1 MEGESTEWMIGV
13 LLNVVA
19 TLAGTVGKQF
29 LRFAAVRQ
37 NAWYYPLGLFFT
49 GVIDPIFDAGAY
61 SFAAAS
67 IITACAGMV
76 TVWNVLLAP
85 YALGEPLT
93 RPRMWGSA
101 MIAVGTIFTGVFG
114 NHTEVNR
121 SVEEYLELF
130 SRPAAL
136 VYYGCMVAAVAFC
149 WVKGRDP
156 NLSPQMS
163 GYYMSTVAGILA
175 GNTFTTKA
183 VVEMVECVSESSA
196 HCESNPFLTVWPYVF
211 ICGTLVFSGGSLLI
225 LAIALRGSEALAS
238 ITIFEG
244 FMIISG
250 AISGNI
256 VLNEK
261 AGQPAEILWAY
272 FASICIILFGL
283 GVLCRGEHRNRQHAH
298 DSMLDAVEMD
308 DAGKEQFSA
317 LSSTTPSGPDGRRD
331 SGGEPPGSAASSA
344 SGESNGHAQH
354 IA

>member
-1 MEGESTEWMIGV
+1 M
-13 LLNVVA
+13 
-19 TLAGTVGKQF
+19 GKQF

-49 GVIDPIFDAGAY
+49 ERDRPDLRRGRVLVRGRLDHHGVRGDGDRVERAARAVHARRAAD
-61 SFAAAS
+61 AAAD
-67 IITACAGMV
+67 
-76 TVWNVLLAP
+76 
-85 YALGEPLT
+85 
-93 RPRMWGSA
+93 
-101 MIAVGTIFTGVFG
+101 VGLDDRGRSIFTGVFG

-244 FMIISG
+244 FMIITG
-250 AISGNI
+250 AVQGNI
-256 VLNEK
+256 VMDEARDVDWINFVGYCENVFL
-261 AGQPAEILWAY
+261 IL
-272 FASICIILFGL
+272 AS
-283 GVLCRGEHRNRQHAH
+283 RR
-298 DSMLDAVEMD
+298 
-308 DAGKEQFSA
+308 
-317 LSSTTPSGPDGRRD
+317 PPPRRD
-331 SGGEPPGSAASSA
+331 LRQRLAGAADGARVTRRA
-344 SGESNGHAQH
+344 SLQV
-354 IA
+354 

>member
-1 MEGESTEWMIGV
+1 MTPLRIGAIARGVALSRLSCELVAVNSSAASLSARRRYFATMEGESTEWMIGV
-13 LLNVVA
+13 LLDVVA

-76 TVWNVLLAP
+76 IVWNVLLAP
-85 YALGEPLT
+85 YTLGEPLT

-244 FMIISG
+244 FMIITG
-250 AISGNI
+250 AVQGNI
-256 VLNEK
+256 VMDEARDVDWINFVGYCENVFL
-261 AGQPAEILWAY
+261 ILA
-272 FASICIILFGL
+272 GL
-283 GVLCRGEHRNRQHAH
+283 GVLLHGEIYANGSPAQ
-298 DSMLDAVEMD
+298 
-308 DAGKEQFSA
+308 QTA
-317 LSSTTPSGPDGRRD
+317 LV
-331 SGGEPPGSAASSA
+331 
-344 SGESNGHAQH
+344 
-354 IA
+354 

>member
-13 LLNVVA
+13 LLDVVA

-76 TVWNVLLAP
+76 IVWNVLLAP
-85 YALGEPLT
+85 YTLGEPLT

-149 WVKGRDP
+149 FVKGRDP

-244 FMIISG
+244 FMIITG
-250 AISGNI
+250 AVQGNI
-256 VLNEK
+256 VMDEARDVDWINFVGYCENVFL
-261 AGQPAEILWAY
+261 ILA
-272 FASICIILFGL
+272 GL
-283 GVLCRGEHRNRQHAH
+283 GVLLHGEIYANGSPAQ
-298 DSMLDAVEMD
+298 
-308 DAGKEQFSA
+308 QTA
-317 LSSTTPSGPDGRRD
+317 LV
-331 SGGEPPGSAASSA
+331 
-344 SGESNGHAQH
+344 
-354 IA
+354 